1 MMQLCSSFIGISAS
15 LPTTSYI
22 KMIDI
27 WMIFTMTFPL
37 AEVSLLTYKE
47 TLNMRLRKIDAA
59 SRSQSQS
66 QATIKINPVESNYH
80 GQIRKP
86 NAKR

>member
-1 MMQLCSSFIGISAS
+1 MHLCSSFIGISAS

-66 QATIKINPVESNYH
+66 QATIKINPVESSYH

>member
-1 MMQLCSSFIGISAS
+1 MIQIYRSFIGISAS

-37 AEVSLLTYKE
+37 AEVSLLTYRE
-47 TLNMRLRKIDAA
+47 TLNMKLSKIDTHT
-59 SRSQSQS
+59 RIQS
-66 QATIKINPVESNYH
+66 QATIKISPLQSNYL
-80 GQIRKP
+80 GQIIKP
-86 NAKR
+86 DAGCKR